1 MQPPPVPV
9 PAARTSLQ
17 RPERLDITSV
27 ASPANE
33 LTKSS
38 PRLSLKIYECKAG
51 SSEFVEKQPDNA
63 TKLSTTKKA
72 ANDDINKTKSLTRQQ
87 DPPSPVTLRHQKP
100 NENFRKLVDLKQPE
114 PNGLWRRGGEDRAS
128 DRKTW
133 GSMRSSPRRSDAGV
147 EVESVRPSSIQS
159 ADISKTMLST
169 RYNFVNH
176 CETFTSRED

>member
-1 MQPPPVPV
+1 MAVVEEQAVQPPSVPV

-27 ASPANE
+27 ASPANNDI
-33 LTKSS
+33 TKSS

-51 SSEFVEKQPDNA
+51 SSEFVEKQSDNA
-63 TKLSTTKKA
+63 TKISSTTKKA
-72 ANDDINKTKSLTRQQ
+72 ANDDINKTKTRQQQ
-87 DPPSPVTLRHQKP
+87 DPPSPVTLRHHHQKNAP

-133 GSMRSSPRRSDAGV
+133 GSMRSSPRRSDAGG
-147 EVESVRPSSIQS
+147 EGESVRPSSIQS

-169 RYNFVNH
+169 R
-176 CETFTSRED
+176 